1 MFVKK
6 IARSRRVEELFSV
19 KDKVVLIC
27 GAGALG
33 GYMAR
38 GFLENGAYV
47 VATCV
52 SEGKAQRLKE
62 EFAADA
68 YIKKR

>member
-6 IARSRRVEELFSV
+6 NARSRRVEELFSV

-38 GFLENGAYV
+38 GFL
-47 VATCV
+47 
-52 SEGKAQRLKE
+52 
-62 EFAADA
+62 
-68 YIKKR
+68 